1 MTSIRVDA
9 RPAWAGPR
17 RRAASN
23 NTIVDRSAAATR
35 ANGQAVNTRMH
46 RVAARADGA
55 IQQARSNAQALLREV
70 TGQGPEITL
79 ARGFAIVR
87 TDDAKPVTSS
97 VQVRVSP
104 TLSIQFGASSMDV
117 RPSRSTPRKEMTMSE
132 RSFRDAATH
141 IR

>member
-1 MTSIRVDA
+1 
-9 RPAWAGPR
+9 
-17 RRAASN
+17 
-23 NTIVDRSAAATR
+23 
-35 ANGQAVNTRMH
+35 MH

-117 RPSRSTPRKEMTMSE
+117 RPPRSTPRKEMTMSE